1 MSETVRV
8 EAVERDSLVDWLDGQ
23 RKHVLGILEGLDDA
37 ELHRAMLPSGWSF
50 VGMVQHLALD
60 VEHYWFRCI
69 IGGESLDF
77 FGREPEDQRN
87 FWDVGGD
94 VDAKQVLSTYRDEIE
109 RSNAVIAASPLGQAP
124 AQRDAWWGEWNVPD
138 LRFVLLHVI
147 AETAC
152 HAGHLDAARELFDG
166 RQWLSLT

>member
-1 MSETVRV
+1 
-8 EAVERDSLVDWLDGQ
+8 
-23 RKHVLGILEGLDDA
+23 
-37 ELHRAMLPSGWSF
+37 
-50 VGMVQHLALD
+50 
-60 VEHYWFRCI
+60 
-69 IGGESLDF
+69 
-77 FGREPEDQRN
+77 
-87 FWDVGGD
+87 
-94 VDAKQVLSTYRDEIE
+94 VLSTYRDEIE